1 MPYLGIFDQKCLIW
15 LFLGKIF
22 RKTIVIF
29 EISTLKFVK
38 NDSLTHIVNFGIGS
52 TFSKVAGSVFS
63 EGPGPVPG
71 PLYKVCQMRNMEFFV
86 RLTKMQNM

>member
-29 EISTLKFVK
+29 EVSTLKFVK
-38 NDSLTHIVNFGIGS
+38 NDSLTHIVNFGIAS
-52 TFSKVAGSVFS
+52 TFSKGAGSVFS